1 MTATT
6 AAIET
11 EPTTLELN
19 RATGTLVPASPVFT
33 TGAGAALAKFAGEQ
47 KKTDRQTVNT
57 APAEKVSNLVD
68 LTVIDNITGATSTI
82 KGTSTVG
89 VDNPDA
95 IITQKLG
102 TKSLARLMLMQQNKI
117 TAVAMANKM
126 SESLING
133 DIATVAGLLGISIDE
148 ERLAL
153 ADKLL
158 KEVENDTRG
167 MKSGRQQFTAPKA

>member
-1 MTATT
+1 MTQTES
-6 AAIET
+6 IET

-33 TGAGAALAKFAGEQ
+33 TGTGAALAKFAGEQ
-47 KKTDRQTVNT
+47 KKTDRKTVNT
-57 APAEKVSNLVD
+57 APAEKVSNAVD
-68 LTVIDNITGATSTI
+68 LTVIDNITGATQTI
-82 KGTSTVG
+82 KGTATVG

-117 TAVAMANKM
+117 TSVAMANKM

-167 MKSGRQQFTAPKA
+167 MKSGRQQFTAPKV

>member
-1 MTATT
+1 MTQTVS
-6 AAIET
+6 IET

-33 TGAGAALAKFAGEQ
+33 TGTGAALAKFAGEQ
-47 KKTDRQTVNT
+47 KKTDRASVNE
-57 APAEKVSNLVD
+57 APAEKESNVID
-68 LTVIDNITGATSTI
+68 LTVIDNITGATQDI
-82 KGTSTVG
+82 NGTSTVG
-89 VDNPDA
+89 LDNPDA

-117 TAVAMANKM
+117 TSVAQANKM

-133 DIATVAGLLGISIDE
+133 DIATVAGLLGITIDE

-153 ADKLL
+153 ADDLL
-158 KEVENDTRG
+158 KNVCNDTRG
-167 MKSGRQQFTAPKA
+167 MKAGRQQFTATKV